1 MKRYVSFLF
10 SALSLMSFGAMQIYA
25 QEKKPNII
33 FIFSDDHA
41 YQAIGA
47 YGNKHVKTP
56 NIDRIAK
63 EGGLFENFLVTN
75 SICGPSRANLLTGK
89 YSHKNGYLANEGKFD
104 MDQTLFSRL
113 MKQGDYQTAWIGKW
127 HLGSLPGDAF
137 DDWKILPGQGYYYN
151 PDFIDSKNDTARYEG
166 YVTDIIT
173 EFATDWMD
181 KRDKEK
187 PFFLVVGEKATHRE
201 WLPAIEDL
209 GIYDDVEFPLPETF
223 YDSYEGRKAAADQ
236 DMTIE
241 KSMRISDDLK
251 VHAKFGLSD
260 EQAAA
265 KRKRITQ
272 QRYGNK
278 VLNDREKQAV
288 ERLVYQG
295 MYERLNKEQA
305 AKVQAYYDEI
315 AKDYDAKKL
324 TGNALTE
331 WKYQRYLKDYLATAN
346 SLDRNIGKLLAYLDQ
361 HGLAENTIVIY
372 GSDQGFYLGEHG
384 WFDKRFIYQES
395 LKTPFV
401 IRYPK
406 VIKPGT
412 KFKQHVLNID
422 WAPTLLEIAGVS
434 VSSDIQGT
442 SFLGLL
448 KANGKNVVTRE
459 ASYYHYYEF
468 PQPHR
473 VSPHFGITTERYK
486 LVRFYKGQEAW
497 ELYDLKKDPKEL
509 NNLYGQKKYEKTIQ
523 HLKNTLKDLIIQYD
537 DQDAAKILNQ
547 AD

>member
-1 MKRYVSFLF
+1 MLPI
-10 SALSLMSFGAMQIYA
+10 GAIQVKA

-47 YGNKHVKTP
+47 YGNKLVNTP
-56 NIDRIAK
+56 NIDRIAN
-63 EGGLFENFLVTN
+63 EGALFENFMVTN

-104 MDQTLFSRL
+104 INQTLFSRL

-151 PDFIDSKNDTARYEG
+151 PDFIDSRNDTTRYEG

-181 KRDKEK
+181 NRDKEK

-223 YDSYEGRKAAADQ
+223 YDTYENRKAAADQ
-236 DMTIE
+236 DMSIE

-260 EQAAA
+260 EEAAA
-265 KRKRITQ
+265 KRKSIIQR
-272 QRYGNK
+272 RYGNK
-278 VLNDREKQAV
+278 VLNDREKQTV

-315 AKDYDAKKL
+315 AKDHDAKKRS
-324 TGNALTE
+324 GKALTE

-395 LKTPFV
+395 LKTPFL

-412 KFKQHVLNID
+412 RFKQQALNID

-434 VSSDIQGT
+434 VPSDIQGT
-442 SFLGLL
+442 SFLNLL

-468 PQPHR
+468 PQPHHF
-473 VSPHFGITTERYK
+473 SPHFGITTARYK
-486 LVRFYKGQEAW
+486 LIRFYEGQDTW
-497 ELYDLKKDPKEL
+497 ELYDLKKDPNEL
-509 NNLYGQKKYEKTIQ
+509 HNLYGQKKYEKTVQ
-523 HLKNTLKDLIIQYD
+523 QLKNKLKELVIKYD

>member
-1 MKRYVSFLF
+1 M
-10 SALSLMSFGAMQIYA
+10 LSIGAIQVKA

-47 YGNKHVKTP
+47 YGNKLVNTS
-56 NIDRIAK
+56 NIDRIAN
-63 EGGLFENFLVTN
+63 EGALFENFMVTN

-104 MDQTLFSRL
+104 INQTLFSRL

-151 PDFIDSKNDTARYEG
+151 PDFIDSKNDTTRHEG

-181 KRDKEK
+181 NRDKEK

-223 YDSYEGRKAAADQ
+223 YDTYENRKAAADQ
-236 DMTIE
+236 DMSIE

-260 EQAAA
+260 EEAAA
-265 KRKRITQ
+265 KRKRIIQ
-272 QRYGNK
+272 RRYGNK
-278 VLNDREKQAV
+278 VLNDREKQTV

-315 AKDYDAKKL
+315 AKDHDAKKRS
-324 TGNALTE
+324 GKALTE

-395 LKTPFV
+395 LKTPFL

-412 KFKQHVLNID
+412 RFKQQALNID

-434 VSSDIQGT
+434 VPSDIQGT
-442 SFLGLL
+442 SFLNLL

-468 PQPHR
+468 PQPHH
-473 VSPHFGITTERYK
+473 VSPHFGITTARYK
-486 LVRFYKGQEAW
+486 LIRFYKGQDTW
-497 ELYDLKKDPKEL
+497 ELYDLKKDPNEL
-509 NNLYGQKKYEKTIQ
+509 HNIYGQKKYEKTVQ
-523 HLKNTLKDLIIQYD
+523 QLKNKLKELVIEYD